1 MPPLPGPRE
10 TLCCTRN
17 PVSTF
22 TCPLSIFVGNDT
34 SNTRFGVRNTWR
46 RPGSSFST
54 SAAIS
59 NCICAMRKGFN
70 SSRGAIRGTIG
81 GAPVGR
87 VGTGGFATVAIS
99 FGPFLC
105 LCLKSPACCRAAL
118 LFVQESSGIGRE
130 LPRLNHKFVA
140 AFFGAKEDRL
150 STAVF
155 RDRQSFRQM
164 HPADRIP
171 HQFPGHRITR
181 HINRLLPAG
190 GGTAH
195 AVHDSPQQG
204 NAPRNDQDPK
214 KKP

>member
-1 MPPLPGPRE
+1 
-10 TLCCTRN
+10 
-17 PVSTF
+17 
-22 TCPLSIFVGNDT
+22 
-34 SNTRFGVRNTWR
+34 
-46 RPGSSFST
+46 
-54 SAAIS
+54 
-59 NCICAMRKGFN
+59 
-70 SSRGAIRGTIG
+70 
-81 GAPVGR
+81 
-87 VGTGGFATVAIS
+87 VAIS

-118 LFVQESSGIGRE
+118 LFVQKAQALAANFLGSTINLLRHSSEQKKTGSPPLCSAIAS
-130 LPRLNHKFVA
+130 PS
-140 AFFGAKEDRL
+140 AKCI
-150 STAVF
+150 
-155 RDRQSFRQM
+155 
-164 HPADRIP
+164 PADRIP